1 LFSRYLVA
9 ASASLTIA
17 ILFIVYYAIPYS
29 STAQVSSRVF
39 FLSQLGNTLE
49 ILLSMFLVPYRTALL
64 HSLPWYGDPF
74 SWQVMAG
81 GLLLLALI
89 ALAWRK
95 RTSSLGILLGG
106 FILLLIP
113 TNSIFPKDQV
123 VVEWRFYPAMV
134 FFALLWGVAAR
145 RLYRSGTQTL
155 FVRLG
160 FCLLLLGYGALASWQ
175 VYEYRSIETAYR
187 DVLKLYP
194 ESLFALN
201 DLGNHYFRQGDYQ
214 QSEELLRRAIIIAPG
229 NTKVRRNLHRV
240 LEHNHPQ

>member
-1 LFSRYLVA
+1 MSYTLCCATFFY
-9 ASASLTIA
+9 
-17 ILFIVYYAIPYS
+17 FKIV
-29 STAQVSSRVF
+29 Q
-39 FLSQLGNTLE
+39 
-49 ILLSMFLVPYRTALL
+49 
-64 HSLPWYGDPF
+64 
-74 SWQVMAG
+74 
-81 GLLLLALI
+81 LLLKVKQLV
-89 ALAWRK
+89 
-95 RTSSLGILLGG
+95 
-106 FILLLIP
+106 LLLIQCKKC
-113 TNSIFPKDQV
+113 TFRAFCHLLNKNILFVHS
-123 VVEWRFYPAMV
+123 AM
-134 FFALLWGVAAR
+134 FFFFFWGVAAR